1 MEIQGIDLIQFCHK
15 WWLRSTYMWLWQ
27 TAVTFGLET
36 VGLKM
41 SRSYLK
47 LQMERECTE
56 NNEHYNWIMRNEP
69 DSKRAQNVKAQQ
81 EGYQARFK
89 KYSLMSVTN
98 NSSKF
103 NINEPRKARAWS
115 DSLFILIY
123 CCKKSNWFDI

>member
-1 MEIQGIDLIQFCHK
+1 
-15 WWLRSTYMWLWQ
+15 
-27 TAVTFGLET
+27 
-36 VGLKM
+36 M
-41 SRSYLK
+41 SRSNLK

-98 NSSKF
+98 NNSKF
-103 NINEPRKARAWS
+103 NINEPRKARA
-115 DSLFILIY
+115 
-123 CCKKSNWFDI
+123 